1 MPIIFWFNLFSEI
14 LTNITL
20 DFLADLKATK
30 YHFGSN
36 WPLSPP
42 RFFSSPRCVKVFVIR
57 CQMHSMSCWTELC
70 MVQSCLLTISCLVT
84 TKILSSGLA
93 LAVDAGVNS
102 NVRCFVST
110 DFDNFTIHKLGL
122 FEFLEASN

>member
-1 MPIIFWFNLFSEI
+1 
-14 LTNITL
+14 
-20 DFLADLKATK
+20 
-30 YHFGSN
+30 
-36 WPLSPP
+36 
-42 RFFSSPRCVKVFVIR
+42 
-57 CQMHSMSCWTELC
+57 